1 MEVSMLDHVGLRVED
16 IDGSRAF
23 YRETL
28 APLGYA
34 LVYEGQGW
42 AGFGAEGL
50 PDFWISGGG
59 PTSPAVH
66 VAFRASGRSSV
77 DLFHAAGLAAG
88 GTDNGAPGLRPEY
101 HKDYYGAFILDPDGN
116 NIEAVFHGPG

>member
-16 IDGSRAF
+16 IDESRAF

-42 AGFGAEGL
+42 AGFGADGM

-59 PTSPAVH
+59 PVSPPVH
-66 VAFRASGRSSV
+66 VAFRAAGRTAV

-88 GTDNGAPGLRPEY
+88 GTDNGPPGLRPEY

-116 NIEAVFHGPG
+116 NIEAVCHGPG